1 MNNAAIGRFSDLLAS
16 YLGEYDEQFCKKNSL
31 FLSYDADGRLA
42 HTTRPVVKLQE
53 EIIGTDLNFILG
65 EYQTINSE
73 QETPEL
79 DEILQRSEWDK
90 IKRLAIMQGLIL
102 GTTALKVGRD
112 EEGKVKIGLV
122 RLTQDYLYP
131 KKEKGEIVE
140 WNLVSNG
147 VQESFTKDRYT
158 RSGNNPMDVPNQYK
172 RFWIFVIQNR
182 PSLLGD
188 WQGESEWETIEPLIN
203 EINSIQSRISRIED
217 IYANPKVL
225 VTGSDKASFSKDDN
239 VWFIR
244 DAQGSI
250 SILEYRGDI
259 MTTMQNRV
267 NFLLDVLKMK
277 CPELMINDLGPVSG
291 YALKL
296 KMQRLIKK
304 IGQLKE
310 TYFRAFEDVLSL
322 AYEMETGK
330 KVEFTIVSDLTI
342 PADTQ
347 TLITEMV
354 TLNSMDIVSRRTI
367 AEELGYNFD
376 EEQERLS
383 EESKFFEVSDELR
396 PTDNANPEQN
406 T

>member
-1 MNNAAIGRFSDLLAS
+1 
-16 YLGEYDEQFCKKNSL
+16 
-31 FLSYDADGRLA
+31 
-42 HTTRPVVKLQE
+42 
-53 EIIGTDLNFILG
+53 
-65 EYQTINSE
+65 
-73 QETPEL
+73 
-79 DEILQRSEWDK
+79 
-90 IKRLAIMQGLIL
+90 
-102 GTTALKVGRD
+102 
-112 EEGKVKIGLV
+112 
-122 RLTQDYLYP
+122 
-131 KKEKGEIVE
+131 
-140 WNLVSNG
+140 
-147 VQESFTKDRYT
+147 
-158 RSGNNPMDVPNQYK
+158 
-172 RFWIFVIQNR
+172 
-182 PSLLGD
+182 
-188 WQGESEWETIEPLIN
+188 
-203 EINSIQSRISRIED
+203 
-217 IYANPKVL
+217 VL

-250 SILEYRGDI
+250 SILEYRGDV

-277 CPELMINDLGPVSG
+277 CPELMLNDLGPVSG

-310 TYFRAFEDVLSL
+310 TYFHAFEEILSL

-330 KVEFTIVSDLTI
+330 KVDFTIVSDLTI
-342 PADTQ
+342 PADTK

-376 EEQERLS
+376 EEQKRLS

-396 PTDNANPEQN
+396 QTDNANPEQN

>member
-1 MNNAAIGRFSDLLAS
+1 MEYTTSKFSDLLAS
-16 YLGEYDEQFCKKNSL
+16 YLGEYDEAFCKQNSL
-31 FLSYDADGRLA
+31 FLSYDADGKLA
-42 HTTRPVVKLQE
+42 HVTRPVVKLQE

-65 EYQTINSE
+65 EYQTISAE

-79 DEILQRSEWDK
+79 DDILARSEWDK

-112 EEGKVKIGLV
+112 DEGKVKIGLV

-140 WNLVSNG
+140 WRLLSGG
-147 VQESFTKDRYT
+147 VEEIFTKDRYT
-158 RSGNNPMDVPNQYK
+158 RSGNNPMNVPNQYK